1 MSENPKIEDPILIQV
16 DDLAKKLL
24 EIVDENPEYSVAV
37 YAGKVDPTNDNKIH
51 AYTGMNGD
59 IGVILEAMYI
69 DIVSGITDRQD
80 YSLLFGLLD
89 LMVAIKKT
97 LAASSEPD
105 MSEESDV
112 AENMIEDIHSALT
125 QKRTLH

>member
-37 YAGKVDPTNDNKIH
+37 YAGRVDSNNRIH
-51 AYTGMNGD
+51 VYTGMNGD
-59 IGVILEAMYI
+59 VGVILEAMYI
-69 DIVSGITDRQD
+69 DIVSGISDRQD

-89 LMVAIKKT
+89 LMVAVKKT
-97 LAASSEPD
+97 LAAGTESN